1 MIRTIEELED
11 FCRELTNGDAQGR
24 IDSPKGMSGIHD
36 PDEGYTT
43 LTMKAVADHIRCLTV
58 DPDDID
64 WNAFVRDMAEN
75 CDSDTDTDDPDFLN
89 DLEDTAMDALMNL
102 RNTRRDDYFVKDSF
116 TLPISKR
123 AVGKIIS
130 NCLTDSIEGI
140 EGITSDYAYDL
151 VGDIM
156 DAIREKNESR
166 RIRNRRF
173 ARRR

>member
-11 FCRELTNGDAQGR
+11 FCRELTHGDAQGR
-24 IDSPKGMSGIHD
+24 IDSPKGMSGIYD

-43 LTMKAVADHIRCLTV
+43 LTMKSVADHIRCLTV

-64 WNAFVRDMAEN
+64 WNAFVQNVADD
-75 CDSDTDTDDPDFLN
+75 CDSDTDPDSLEFLN
-89 DLEDTAMDALMNL
+89 NLEDYAVEALMDL

-116 TLPISKR
+116 TLPIAKR
-123 AVGKIIS
+123 DVGEIIS
-130 NCLTDSIEGI
+130 HCLTDCYEGI
-140 EGITSDYAYDL
+140 EGITSDHAYDL

-166 RIRNRRF
+166 HIRNRRF
-173 ARRR
+173 YRRR